1 MRKRYVK
8 EFYNDLQRSYNS
20 PMLEKVYDAYKRYLI
35 TDYDCIREM
44 INIVEI
50 MKRKEV
56 LA

>member
-20 PMLEKVYDAYKRYLI
+20 PMLENVYNAYNRYLI

-44 INIVEI
+44 ISIIEI
-50 MKRKEV
+50 IKRKEV